1 MLSNRIK
8 AARFFGVLALVF
20 TSQINF
26 ILAETKNDS
35 TFGITSFSFASYL
48 GTGFY
53 STSGQEVFVFQ
64 MPFKHTIKEETDQQ
78 AGWRLNLPVTLGFI
92 NFSKLEIEELPQ
104 LDDVGTITFLPGIE
118 YRKKITS
125 NWTLIPFA
133 DYGFARDLNHSNNVL
148 IIGAG
153 IKSYA
158 DFDVSGAVIT
168 LGNRLLYARES
179 NENVEVNSDYTLV
192 ETGLNFRLDHKADIF
207 GQDIQL
213 NLYYVNYYYPD
224 DLVFFDRT
232 TSPIRVGV
240 ENELG
245 FTFSN
250 IPDFMFFSNLHLGF
264 GVRAGNDLRVYR
276 LLFSAPF

>member
-1 MLSNRIK
+1 MLSTRIK
-8 AARFFGVLALVF
+8 VVRFLGFLTLVF
-20 TSQINF
+20 ASQINF
-26 ILAETKNDS
+26 IQAETRDDS

-92 NFSKLEIEELPQ
+92 NFPSLDIEELPE

-125 NWTLIPFA
+125 NWILIPFA
-133 DYGFARDLNHSNNVL
+133 DYGFARDFNHSNNVL

-153 IKSYA
+153 LKSYA
-158 DFDVSGAVIT
+158 DFDISGAVIT

-179 NENVEVNSDYTLV
+179 NENVDINSDYTLI
-192 ETGLNFRLDHKADIF
+192 ETGLNFRLDHNADIF
-207 GQDIQL
+207 GQDIKL

-224 DLVFFDRT
+224 DLVFFERT

-250 IPDFMFFSNLHLGF
+250 IPDFMFFSDLHLGF
-264 GVRAGNDLRVYR
+264 GVRFGNNLRVYR